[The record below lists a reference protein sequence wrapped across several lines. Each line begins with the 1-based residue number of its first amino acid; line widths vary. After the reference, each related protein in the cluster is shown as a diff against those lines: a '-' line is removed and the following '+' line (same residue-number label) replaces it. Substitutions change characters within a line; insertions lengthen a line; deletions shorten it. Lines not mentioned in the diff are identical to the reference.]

1 MTETKAFT
9 IQSSRQRVSDPEQP
23 KVKQEFVKQEFV
35 DATDG
40 RSNKYVEEL
49 NEKLGDV
56 LDRVAKAMAKVEKEK
71 EVELDARKRLQCEE
85 SIVKSPGAA
94 DDKAADACHRQ
105 SCNMYSDTWPP
116 RKRVNY

>member
-9 IQSSRQRVSDPEQP
+9 IQSSCPRVSDAEQP

-49 NEKLGDV
+49 NERFVDV

-71 EVELDARKRLQCEE
+71 EVELDAMKRLQCEE
-85 SIVKSPGAA
+85 SECGGG
-94 DDKAADACHRQ
+94 R
-105 SCNMYSDTWPP
+105 
-116 RKRVNY
+116 